1 MLCPY
6 CRRDETKVIDSR
18 GSAGNSIRRR
28 RECLACGRRF
38 TTYEKVEQAPLRV
51 LKRSGRKVP
60 FDREKL
66 RAGID
71 KACSK
76 RPIPDERL
84 DRLVSEVEAEIGEE
98 FPREVPSRVLGER
111 VLDALRELDDVAA
124 VRYASVLRG
133 FAEVAEFAEE
143 AELQRATVPR

>member
-1 MLCPY
+1 MLCPF
-6 CRRDETKVIDSR
+6 CRRDEIKVIDSR

-38 TTYEKVEQAPLRV
+38 TTYEKVEQATFRV
-51 LKRSGRKVP
+51 VKRSGRRVP

-66 RAGID
+66 RAGVD

-76 RPIPDERL
+76 RPIPDARL
-84 DRLVSEVEAEIGEE
+84 DRLVSEVEAEILEE

-133 FAEVAEFAEE
+133 FEGVAEFAEE